1 MRRVLGHSAVV
12 AVVAL
17 AVAISVAGCGD
28 PPGND
33 PARDDV
39 APVDSA
45 AIAAA
50 STALDAEQ
58 VAWLGQVTQDGL
70 GDLAPQDEPG
80 ADFDPSAPR
89 AMGPAAAKID
99 ESPRAIDRTTPD
111 ALLGSAID
119 ALAAGDVA
127 ALARLSL
134 PRAEQPALDEDDAE
148 DAQRRFLAPAVQPY
162 WESVA
167 VAARLGDVSLEAGH
181 GPDEALLK
189 IHVGGAVGVYLIRLR
204 KRGDGWYLAG

>member
-1 MRRVLGHSAVV
+1 MRGLLGPG

-17 AVAISVAGCGD
+17 AITLAGCGD
-28 PPGND
+28 PPGD
-33 PARDDV
+33 GRARDDV

-45 AIAAA
+45 AVAAA

-58 VAWLGQVTQDGL
+58 VAWLGQVAAEGLDALDL
-70 GDLAPQDEPG
+70 GDPG
-80 ADFDPSAPR
+80 ADVDPSAPR
-89 AMGPAAAKID
+89 GMGPAAAKID
-99 ESPRAIDRTTPD
+99 ESPRPIDRTTPD
-111 ALLGSAID
+111 ALLGSTID

-134 PRAEQPALDEDDAE
+134 PRAERPALDEDDAQ

-162 WESVA
+162 WERVA
-167 VAARLGDVSLEAGH
+167 VAARLGDVSIRAGH
-181 GPDEALLK
+181 AADEALLEV
-189 IHVGGAVGVYLIRLR
+189 HVGGAAGAYLIRLR